1 MITRERSDLTDLA
14 NQALSNL
21 EGLALLEAEH
31 DGMRHNAPRAMG
43 DVRQLRAIALRLE
56 HQVYAVQQLA
66 REWTTIANNG
76 YWYDGSELTSD
87 QANMI
92 WACSKAI
99 DYALERGP
107 WLAAYWGD
115 DEV

>member
-1 MITRERSDLTDLA
+1 MITRDRSNLTDLA

-21 EGLALLEAEH
+21 EGLAQLEAEH
-31 DGMRHNAPRAMG
+31 DGMHHNAPRAIG

-66 REWTTIANNG
+66 KEWTTIANNG
-76 YWYDGSELTSD
+76 YWYDGVILSYEETR
-87 QANMI
+87 MI
-92 WACSKAI
+92 RTAAKAI
-99 DYALERGP
+99 EHALERGP